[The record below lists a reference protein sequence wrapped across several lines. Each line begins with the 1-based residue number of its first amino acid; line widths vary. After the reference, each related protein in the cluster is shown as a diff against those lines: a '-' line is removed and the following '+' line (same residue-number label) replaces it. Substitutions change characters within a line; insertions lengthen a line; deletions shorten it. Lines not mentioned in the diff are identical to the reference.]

1 MWLLLLQAALALS
14 LQVHDA
20 LESPPCSPH
29 TPGMHL
35 IQLQEIQ
42 RQFLLVVP
50 QEYAPAKPFG
60 VPLVLGFHGFS
71 DSPWYFNL
79 VTDFSKHISRY
90 GWLGILPFGLNQ
102 SKTNGLDGASAC
114 CPEECQGE
122 CCMKT
127 PRLRKKDDAACNW
140 SDNENDLK
148 FVQAILKWAT
158 HNSCVDTDKVFA
170 TGFSA
175 GAILVNYLACHASNL
190 IRGFAPMSGDMMEK
204 QCEVS
209 RPISYVSMCGSQD
222 DEAFCQY
229 FVEESGTRL
238 SLLNHCSGA
247 GPEGG
252 AITSKK
258 SATTFCRSWD
268 LCPEDNFVEICHTQG
283 LAHDVSGHLRPDNTS
298 YIRPGSDL
306 DFVEYA
312 FQKFSLLANGSIL
325 FWGAPTPEQ
334 LRYKESMWP
343 PPHQSDHLYIR
354 NGSLKGWATKWW
366 HWSVCLVQV
375 KSVSCFCVYI
385 IHQYIGLIRCSNFFP
400 VALAST
406 YEQVKRNHSQ
416 PRNEGFLWSRDP
428 SKCLSWCFV
437 CHGLSP
443 KSCRQRLLDGLC
455 KALGITL

>member
-1 MWLLLLQAALALS
+1 MTKTKEILTSIEQVEKHGIECLIVVVAIWGLKIWILNPMYILPRNLLWLLLQAALALS
-14 LQVHDA
+14 LQVHDT

-29 TPGMHL
+29 APGTHL
-35 IQLQEIQ
+35 IQLQDIQ

-50 QEYAPAKPFG
+50 QEYAPTKLFG
-60 VPLVLGFHGFS
+60 IPLVLGFHGFS

-79 VTDFSKHISRY
+79 MTDFSKHISRY
-90 GWLGILPFGLNQ
+90 GWLGILPFGLN
-102 SKTNGLDGASAC
+102 KTKSNGLDGPGAC
-114 CPEECQGE
+114 CPEDCQGE

-127 PRLRKKDDAACNW
+127 PRLRQKDDAACDW
-140 SDNENDLK
+140 ADSESDLR
-148 FVQAILKWAT
+148 FVQAIVKWAT
-158 HNSCVDTDKVFA
+158 QKSCIDPDKVFA

-175 GAILVNYLACHASNL
+175 GAAVVNYLACHATNL
-190 IRGFAPMSGDMMEK
+190 IRGFAPMSGDMPQP

-222 DEAFCQY
+222 DEAFCQH
-229 FVEESGTRL
+229 FVEASGTRM

-325 FWGAPTPEQ
+325 FWGAPTAEQ
-334 LRYKESMWP
+334 LRYKESRWP

-366 HWSVCLVQV
+366 HADFWHWCVCLVQV
-375 KSVSCFCVYI
+375 QHVSCIFM
-385 IHQYIGLIRCSNFFP
+385 
-400 VALAST
+400 
-406 YEQVKRNHSQ
+406 
-416 PRNEGFLWSRDP
+416 
-428 SKCLSWCFV
+428 
-437 CHGLSP
+437 
-443 KSCRQRLLDGLC
+443 
-455 KALGITL
+455 